1 MTDDSS
7 ISPIYPRKLKIVSTL
22 SDSKNVSKDH
32 KRKVSA
38 MRNAVRA
45 AAREGLA
52 AMKELYDVKEPGLMK
67 KGFYSLIANEN
78 FFNAKNFTTFLSEL
92 KHFSI

>member
-1 MTDDSS
+1 MTDNSA
-7 ISPIYPRKLKIVSTL
+7 ISPIYPRKLKIVSAP

-38 MRNAVRA
+38 MRSAVRT

-52 AMKELYDVKEPGLMK
+52 AMNELYDVKEPGLIK
-67 KGFYSLIANEN
+67 KGFS
-78 FFNAKNFTTFLSEL
+78 
-92 KHFSI
+92 